1 MALTPT
7 TTDALLRT
15 RSTWLCKCRERASKN
30 GQVMPA
36 SLRWTIFAMLG
47 MSANG
52 IVHAG
57 ALYKCVNGEGQIAYT
72 NKPAGLID
80 CVKLSSFVDPP
91 PVKAQTKSAGV
102 DTTKVSNP
110 NYRSGPGAVL
120 PESLPAPINI
130 SASAVPANPSSTT
143 AVAPDAAVNPWLKPP
158 AAAATPAADF
168 KVQRGS
174 VYKVSRAN
182 GIVEYTN
189 VKPRDHSP
197 IEVLFSYIA
206 TCSACDVHSPIDWN
220 HTALNLL
227 AYHDEVVSAALQFGV
242 PEALLRAVIH
252 AESAFNPNA
261 LSSKGAQGLM
271 QLMPNTA
278 TDLGVVNPWDAAENI
293 RGGAQ
298 YLAQLLKHFNG
309 DERLA
314 AAAYNS
320 GEANVRKYAG
330 VPPFDETQVYVER
343 VGTLRQRYAGT
354 PVAAN

>member
-1 MALTPT
+1 MVFLFPCI
-7 TTDALLRT
+7 DDRW
-15 RSTWLCKCRERASKN
+15 RPRRRHD
-30 GQVMPA
+30 V
-36 SLRWTIFAMLG
+36 LRWAVAAVLG
-47 MSANG
+47 LTVHGVA
-52 IVHAG
+52 HAG

-91 PVKAQTKSAGV
+91 PLKAQAKSAGS

-110 NYRSGPGAVL
+110 NYRSGPGAAL
-120 PESLPAPINI
+120 PETLLAPIH
-130 SASAVPANPSSTT
+130 ASTSPAAAANAASTT
-143 AVAPDAAVNPWLKPP
+143 ALAPEAVVNPWLKPA
-158 AAAATPAADF
+158 AAAATAPTDY

-197 IEVLFSYIA
+197 IEVLFTYIA
-206 TCSACDVHSPIDWN
+206 TCSACDVHSPIDWS

-227 AYHDEVVSAALQFGV
+227 AYHDEVVTAALQFGV

-271 QLMPNTA
+271 QLMPDTA
-278 TDLGVVNPWDAAENI
+278 IDLGVVNPWDAAQNI

-298 YLAQLLKHFNG
+298 YLAQLLKRFNG

-343 VGTLRQRYAGT
+343 VGTLRQRYAGM

>member
-1 MALTPT
+1 MAHE
-7 TTDALLRT
+7 ALCWVVYIL
-15 RSTWLCKCRERASKN
+15 LALMAH
-30 GQVMPA
+30 G
-36 SLRWTIFAMLG
+36 FAQ
-47 MSANG
+47 
-52 IVHAG
+52 AG
-57 ALYKCVNGEGQIAYT
+57 ALYKCVNAQGQIAYT

-91 PVKAQTKSAGV
+91 VVKAAANKS
-102 DTTKVSNP
+102 TSSHTSRVSNP
-110 NYRSGPGAVL
+110 NYRSEPGAASSPILARPRDSSANVAGTAN
-120 PESLPAPINI
+120 PESAAPATAEANI
-130 SASAVPANPSSTT
+130 
-143 AVAPDAAVNPWLKPP
+143 NPWLKHSASTKAPM
-158 AAAATPAADF
+158 DF
-168 KVQRGS
+168 KLQRGS
-174 VYKVSRAN
+174 IYKVSRAN
-182 GIVEYTN
+182 GIIEYTN
-189 VKPRDHSP
+189 VKPRDHSN
-197 IEVLFSYIA
+197 IEVLFTYIA

-227 AYHDEVVSAALQFGV
+227 AYHDEVTTAALQFGV

-271 QLMPNTA
+271 QLMPDTA
-278 TDLGVVNPWDAAENI
+278 NDLGVVNPWDAAENI

-320 GEANVRKYAG
+320 GETTVRKYAG

-343 VGTLRQRYAGT
+343 VGTLRQRYAGM

>member
-1 MALTPT
+1 MAFLSPRIDDRCPPRSRH
-7 TTDALLRT
+7 DAL
-15 RSTWLCKCRERASKN
+15 
-30 GQVMPA
+30 
-36 SLRWTIFAMLG
+36 RWAIGALLG
-47 MSANG
+47 LTVHGVA
-52 IVHAG
+52 HAG

-91 PVKAQTKSAGV
+91 PLKTQTKSAGI

-110 NYRSGPGAVL
+110 NYRSGPGASL
-120 PESLPAPINI
+120 PETLPAPINAAV
-130 SASAVPANPSSTT
+130 SATAAVSPASATPLASEVS
-143 AVAPDAAVNPWLKPP
+143 VNPWLKPP
-158 AAAATPAADF
+158 AAAATAATDF

-197 IEVLFSYIA
+197 IEVLFTYIA

-227 AYHDEVVSAALQFGV
+227 AYHDEVVTAALQFGV

-271 QLMPNTA
+271 QLMPDTA
-278 TDLGVVNPWDAAENI
+278 TDLGVVNPWNAAENI

-343 VGTLRQRYAGT
+343 VGTLRQRYAGM

>member
-1 MALTPT
+1 MVLLLRP
-7 TTDALLRT
+7 TDALSRPQLT
-15 RSTWLCKCRERASKN
+15 R
-30 GQVMPA
+30 V
-36 SLRWTIFAMLG
+36 SLRWTIFALLG

-52 IVHAG
+52 IAHAG
-57 ALYKCVNGEGQIAYT
+57 ALYKCVNNEGQIAYT

-91 PVKAQTKSAGV
+91 PVRAQAKSVGV

-110 NYRSGPGAVL
+110 NYRSGPGAAL
-120 PESLPAPINI
+120 PETLPAPLNATV
-130 SASAVPANPSSTT
+130 SAMAAVNPAGTKL
-143 AVAPDAAVNPWLKPP
+143 VAPAAGMNPWLKPP
-158 AAAATPAADF
+158 AAAATAAVDF

-197 IEVLFSYIA
+197 VEVLFTYIA

-227 AYHDEVVSAALQFGV
+227 AYHDEVVTAALQFGV

-271 QLMPNTA
+271 QLMPDTA

>member
-1 MALTPT
+1 MVFLSPRTNDRCPLRGRN
-7 TTDALLRT
+7 DAL
-15 RSTWLCKCRERASKN
+15 
-30 GQVMPA
+30 
-36 SLRWTIFAMLG
+36 RWAIGALLG
-47 MSANG
+47 LTLHTVA
-52 IVHAG
+52 HAG

-91 PVKAQTKSAGV
+91 PVKAQAKSAGS

-110 NYRSGPGAVL
+110 NYRSGPGAAL
-120 PESLPAPINI
+120 PETLPAPINA
-130 SASAVPANPSSTT
+130 SASAAAAVNPASTT
-143 AVAPDAAVNPWLKPP
+143 VLTPQTGANPWLKPL
-158 AAAATPAADF
+158 AAAATAAIDF

-197 IEVLFSYIA
+197 IEVLFTYIA

-227 AYHDEVVSAALQFGV
+227 AYHDEVVTYALQFGV

-271 QLMPNTA
+271 QLMPDTA
-278 TDLGVVNPWDAAENI
+278 TDLGVVNPWNAAENI

-314 AAAYNS
+314 AAAYNC

-343 VGTLRQRYAGT
+343 VGTLRQRYAGA
-354 PVAAN
+354 PMAAN

>member
-1 MALTPT
+1 MVFLSPRTDDRCPPRGRN
-7 TTDALLRT
+7 DAL
-15 RSTWLCKCRERASKN
+15 
-30 GQVMPA
+30 
-36 SLRWTIFAMLG
+36 RWAIGALLG
-47 MSANG
+47 LTLHGVA
-52 IVHAG
+52 HAG

-80 CVKLSSFVDPP
+80 CVKLSSFVDPA
-91 PVKAQTKSAGV
+91 PVRGSAKSASI

-110 NYRSGPGAVL
+110 NYQSGPGAAL
-120 PESLPAPINI
+120 PETLPAPINA
-130 SASAVPANPSSTT
+130 SASAA
-143 AVAPDAAVNPWLKPP
+143 AAVNPASMTALAPQDGANPWLKPP
-158 AAAATPAADF
+158 AAAATTPTDF

-197 IEVLFSYIA
+197 IEVLFTYIA

-227 AYHDEVVSAALQFGV
+227 AYHDEVVTAALQFGV

-271 QLMPNTA
+271 QLMPDTA

-354 PVAAN
+354 PMAAN